1 MGHSI
6 AQRRNLH
13 NYTDETALGTLGQF
27 TRIQLCP
34 FGWYNLRKALGIR
47 EKQSVFFYS
56 GYEMR
61 SHSETRWAA
70 MMDAVGV
77 VWLYEPR
84 REDTR
89 HGWYKP
95 DFYVPAAGVFVEVK
109 GPAPTK
115 VEVEKAADVE
125 AATGCPV
132 IFAYGRP
139 ELVRGQVKGAELA
152 YFFKGKRAVISLEEI
167 RELVFQSMDLRTHSE
182 FLAALASQQQYHLRD
197 ISNILLGWL
206 TVLLDRSQQEDI
218 FEKNNKPLNDLKASR
233 HLQHSTAE
241 QNGCLDVLQ
250 SEFCVWL
257 GQSMALCEH
266 TKPMWIL
273 RLVRLRRLYPLQ
285 RLLVLKAL
293 HSATPDHQYNSGTLE
308 LIHQT
313 IFRRRLRSSF
323 LSPQRLQLS

>member
-1 MGHSI
+1 
-6 AQRRNLH
+6 
-13 NYTDETALGTLGQF
+13 
-27 TRIQLCP
+27 
-34 FGWYNLRKALGIR
+34 
-47 EKQSVFFYS
+47 
-56 GYEMR
+56 
-61 SHSETRWAA
+61 

-167 RELVFQSMDLRTHSE
+167 RELVFQSIDLRTHSE

-233 HLQHSTAE
+233 HLQHSRAE
-241 QNGCLDVLQ
+241 WLLGCFAERV
-250 SEFCVWL
+250 
-257 GQSMALCEH
+257 
-266 TKPMWIL
+266 L
-273 RLVRLRRLYPLQ
+273 RLAGAVNGTVRTYQTNVDP
-285 RLLVLKAL
+285 AL
-293 HSATPDHQYNSGTLE
+293 SAPPPPVPTPEIIGTE
-308 LIHQT
+308 SSS
-313 IFRRRLRSSF
+313 FSDSRSSV
-323 LSPQRLQLS
+323 